1 MAVIIG
7 IDVGGST
14 TKIVGYH
21 DDGKLISMQKVE
33 AADPLTSAYGALGKF
48 INENALALAEVKQI
62 ILTGVGSSLF
72 KKDVYGIPTK
82 TVDEFEAI
90 GLGGLALS
98 GKEEALIVSMGTGTA
113 FVRASKDGIRHIGG
127 SGVGGGTVL
136 GLCGKLCGA
145 SSFRTVVDLSDGGK
159 LGKVDLNIEDIS
171 KGVISTLSPDTTA
184 SNFGKME
191 DGVTGADLAAGVLN
205 MVFQTIGMMAVFS
218 CQKDTT
224 QDVILTGTLT
234 QVPYA
239 KRVFAGLEKL
249 HKIHFIIPKNAIY
262 ATATGAALSYI
273 YQNRPARSK
282 PGKK

>member
-1 MAVIIG
+1 MSVVIG

-14 TKIVGYH
+14 TKIVGYRE
-21 DDGKLISMQKVE
+21 DGKLISMQKVE

-48 INENALALAEVKQI
+48 INENNLALADVTRI
-62 ILTGVGSSLF
+62 ILTGVGSALF
-72 KKDVYGIPTK
+72 KKDVYGIPSS
-82 TVDEFEAI
+82 TVDEFAAS

-98 GKEEALIVSMGTGTA
+98 GKKEGLIVSMGTGTA
-113 FVRASKDGIRHIGG
+113 FVRAGKEGIVHIGG

-145 SSFRTVVDLSDGGK
+145 SSFRTVVEMSEGGK
-159 LGKVDLNIEDIS
+159 LSRVDLNIEDIS

-191 DGVTGADLAAGVLN
+191 DGATARDITLGILN
-205 MVFQTIGMMAVFS
+205 MTFQTIGMMAVFA
-218 CQKDTT
+218 CRNDAVK
-224 QDVILTGTLT
+224 DVILTGTLT

-239 KRVFAGLEKL
+239 KRVFESLQKM
-249 HKIHFIIPKNAIY
+249 HKVNFIIPKNAIY

-273 YQNRPARSK
+273 GARQK
-282 PGKK
+282 G